1 MTLAANYLELAERHS
16 DCVNRPLAS
25 GGNTS
30 GNVKRVDRHWA
41 AIGSVIFLHDWD
53 VAAARWWDEGGSSLS
68 CDGRASTRFVV
79 QNTAMSNHRESP
91 AGSTGTIFAAISMFA
106 SACVGETCVAVGRYA
121 SGVVAYEWGA
131 YWVNLGSARFR
142 LESLRWFSGSSLNR
156 QGRRQVRQPHCPVC
170 VFRFLG
176 QSTPRFSG
184 SARR

>member
-30 GNVKRVDRHWA
+30 GNVKESTALGRQ
-41 AIGSVIFLHDWD
+41 SFLHDWD

-106 SACVGETCVAVGRYA
+106 SACVGGRA
-121 SGVVAYEWGA
+121 LPLGA
-131 YWVNLGSARFR
+131 TLAALWRTNGGRIGSIWAPRDSVWNR
-142 LESLRWFSGSSLNR
+142 RDGSR
-156 QGRRQVRQPHCPVC
+156 VHP
-170 VFRFLG
+170 
-176 QSTPRFSG
+176 
-184 SARR
+184 

>member
-68 CDGRASTRFVV
+68 CDGRASTRFLV
-79 QNTAMSNHRESP
+79 QKHSHEQSP
-91 AGSTGTIFAAISMFA
+91 GVAGWIAIFAAISTFA
-106 SACVGETCVAVGRYA
+106 SVCSGDACC
-121 SGVVAYEWGA
+121 
-131 YWVNLGSARFR
+131 
-142 LESLRWFSGSSLNR
+142 RW
-156 QGRRQVRQPHCPVC
+156 
-170 VFRFLG
+170 
-176 QSTPRFSG
+176 
-184 SARR
+184 

>member
-106 SACVGETCVAVGRYA
+106 SACVGGRA
-121 SGVVAYEWGA
+121 LPLDATLAALWRTNGGRIGSIWAPRDSVWNRRDGS
-131 YWVNLGSARFR
+131 WVH
-142 LESLRWFSGSSLNR
+142 
-156 QGRRQVRQPHCPVC
+156 P
-170 VFRFLG
+170 
-176 QSTPRFSG
+176 
-184 SARR
+184 